1 MGGICGDMWV
11 TMGGNSDRGVHGGHL
26 VGLTEMGV
34 AMGVPGGRYGGGYV
48 RMGPPWCYYEGE
60 TGTGGSVGSLLWV
73 PGGHCGGNRNGGHSG
88 GPWGS
93 LWMRLWGMGPPW
105 GYYGGGGTGVGVALG
120 IPRSITGVL

>member
-60 TGTGGSVGSLLWV
+60 TGMGGVCRV
-73 PGGHCGGNRNGGHSG
+73 TFM

-93 LWMRLWGMGPPW
+93 LWG
-105 GYYGGGGTGVGVALG
+105 
-120 IPRSITGVL
+120 